1 MASGVRVVVVGGGVA
16 GLAAGAFAAR
26 AGARVTVLERMSEP
40 GGRARTREDHG
51 FLFNMGPH
59 ALYLRGAAMACL
71 RELGID
77 PPGGSPPTDG
87 GLGMRGDQLHALP
100 GGFVSLL
107 TTGLLS
113 LSEKLE
119 LARLMARLP
128 KLDTSGEKATSLEA
142 YLQREVRHAGVRSIV
157 EALVRVTTYAHA
169 PREISAGDALDQM
182 RLGLGAGVRYLDGG
196 WETMIGSLADSAK
209 SAGAEIRSGVRV
221 TQVEHD
227 TAARGVRLDGGELVP
242 ADAVILALGP
252 DEASALV
259 DGGENP
265 VLAKAAADCMPVR
278 AACLDVGLARLPAP
292 QRSFALGIDR
302 ATYFSVHSA
311 SAKLAPEGAALVQ
324 VARYLAPSESP
335 SREELESQFDA
346 ILDRMQPGW
355 RAHLVTRRLMRD
367 LVVVHDLPRAER
379 GGLRGRTPGDVAGI
393 SNLWLAGDWIGPE
406 GMLVDGSFAS
416 ARAAANSA
424 AGARRLG
431 VAA

>member
-1 MASGVRVVVVGGGVA
+1 MTSGARVVVVGGGAA

-26 AGARVTVLERMSEP
+26 AGARVTVLERMSAP

-71 RELGID
+71 NELGID
-77 PPGGSPPTDG
+77 PAGGSPPTDG
-87 GLGMRGDQLHALP
+87 GLGMSGDRLHALP

-128 KLDTSGEKATSLEA
+128 KLETAGERATSLEEF
-142 YLQREVRHAGVRSIV
+142 LRREVRHAGVRGIV

-169 PREISAGDALDQM
+169 PREISAGDAIDQM
-182 RLGLGAGVRYLDGG
+182 RLGLGSGVRYLDGG
-196 WETMIGSLADSAK
+196 WESLVGALADRAK

-227 TAARGVRLDGGELVP
+227 AAARGVRLDGGELVE

-259 DGGENP
+259 DDGGNP
-265 VLAKAAADCMPVR
+265 ALAKAAADCLPVR
-278 AACLDVGLARLPAP
+278 AACLDLGLSRLPAP
-292 QRSFALGIDR
+292 QRSFALGIDA
-302 ATYFSVHSA
+302 ATYFGA
-311 SAKLAPEGAALVQ
+311 LGERKPRPRAPRLFRSRAISRPTSHP
-324 VARYLAPSESP
+324 VARSSSP
-335 SREELESQFDA
+335 SS
-346 ILDRMQPGW
+346 
-355 RAHLVTRRLMRD
+355 TRSSTACS
-367 LVVVHDLPRAER
+367 P
-379 GGLRGRTPGDVAGI
+379 
-393 SNLWLAGDWIGPE
+393 
-406 GMLVDGSFAS
+406 
-416 ARAAANSA
+416 
-424 AGARRLG
+424 AGATS
-431 VAA
+431 

>member
-1 MASGVRVVVVGGGVA
+1 MASGTRVVVVGGGIA

-77 PPGGSPPTDG
+77 PAGASPPTEG
-87 GLGMRGDQLHALP
+87 GLGIRGDRLHALP

-107 TTGLLS
+107 TTGLLT

-128 KLDTSGEKATSLEA
+128 KLETDGERSTSLA
-142 YLQREVRHAGVRSIV
+142 DYLQREIRHAGVRGIV

-169 PREISAGDALDQM
+169 PHEISAGDALDQV
-182 RLGLGAGVRYLDGG
+182 RLGLGSGVRYLDGG
-196 WETMIGSLADSAK
+196 WETLVASVADAAQR
-209 SAGAEIRSGVRV
+209 AGAEVRSGIRV

-227 TAARGVRLDGGELVP
+227 AAARGVRLDGGELLP

-252 DEASALV
+252 GEASALV
-259 DGGENP
+259 DDGGNAG
-265 VLAKAAADCMPVR
+265 LARAAADCLPVR
-278 AACLDVGLARLPAP
+278 AACLDLGLSHLPAP
-292 QRSFALGIDR
+292 QRPFALGIDR
-302 ATYFSVHSA
+302 ATYFSVHSK

-324 VARYLAPSESP
+324 VARYLAPTESP

-346 ILDRMQPGW
+346 ILDLMQPGW
-355 RAHLVTRRLMRD
+355 RAHQVTRRLMRD
-367 LVVVHDLPRAER
+367 LVVVHDLPRAAR
-379 GGLRGRTPGDVAGI
+379 AGLRGRTRCDVTGI

-416 ARAAANSA
+416 ARAAANAA

>member
-1 MASGVRVVVVGGGVA
+1 MASGARVVVVGGGVA

-26 AGARVTVLERMSEP
+26 AGARVTVLERMSAP

-77 PPGGSPPTDG
+77 PAGGSPPTDG

-113 LSEKLE
+113 LSAKLE

-128 KLDTSGEKATSLEA
+128 KLETEGERATSLDE
-142 YLQREVRHAGVRSIV
+142 YLHREVRHAGVRDVV

-182 RLGLGAGVRYLDGG
+182 RLGLGGGVRYLDGG
-196 WETMIGSLADSAK
+196 WETLVGALADAAK
-209 SAGAEIRSGVRV
+209 KAGAEIRSGVRV
-221 TQVEHD
+221 TRVEHD
-227 TAARGVRLDGGELVP
+227 AGARGVRLDGGDLVE

-252 DEASALV
+252 EEASALV
-259 DGGENP
+259 DDGANAA
-265 VLAKAAADCMPVR
+265 LSKAAADCMPVR
-278 AACLDVGLARLPAP
+278 AACLDIGLARLPAP
-292 QRSFALGIDR
+292 QRAFALGIDR
-302 ATYFSVHSA
+302 ATYYSVHSK

-346 ILDRMQPGW
+346 ILDRLQPGW
-355 RAHLVTRRLMRD
+355 RAHLVARRLMRE
-367 LVVVHDLPRAER
+367 LVVMHDLPRATR
-379 GGLRGRTPGDVAGI
+379 GGLPGRTRGDAAGI
-393 SNLWLAGDWIGPE
+393 SNLWLAGDWIGPV
-406 GMLVDGSFAS
+406 GMLVDGAFAS
-416 ARAAANSA
+416 ARAAANAA